1 MNYLLPH
8 YKPQPKLPDDYIQYK
23 KEEVENIFDKV
34 IIISQLSEGGITYGD
49 CENMDAWELEYMAR
63 KLIKLKKEE
72 NEIRKKQ
79 IEEAKKGRG

>member
-72 NEIRKKQ
+72 NDIRKKQ

>member
-1 MNYLLPH
+1 VNYLLPH

>member
-79 IEEAKKGRG
+79 IEEAKKGRD

>member
-63 KLIKLKKEE
+63 KLINLKKEE

>member
-1 MNYLLPH
+1 MRITEE
-8 YKPQPKLPDDYIQYK
+8 YIQYK

-72 NEIRKKQ
+72 NDMKRKQ
-79 IEEAKKGRG
+79 IEETRKNRG

>member
-8 YKPQPKLPDDYIQYK
+8 YKPQPKLPDDYIQFK

>member
-1 MNYLLPH
+1 MRIT
-8 YKPQPKLPDDYIQYK
+8 KEYIQYK

-72 NEIRKKQ
+72 NEMKKKQ
-79 IEEAKKGRG
+79 IEEARKNRG